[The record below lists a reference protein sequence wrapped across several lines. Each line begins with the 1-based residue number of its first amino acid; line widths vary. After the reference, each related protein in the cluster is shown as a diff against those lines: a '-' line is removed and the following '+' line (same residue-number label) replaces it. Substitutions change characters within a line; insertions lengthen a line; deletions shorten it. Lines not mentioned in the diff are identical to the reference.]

1 MLVTVGIVFG
11 DIGTSPLY
19 VMKAIV
25 GASPDYQPDYI
36 IGAVS
41 CVIWTL
47 TLQTTVKYVL
57 LALRADN
64 RGEGGILALFALL
77 RRLPRKWLPVVAAIG
92 AAALV
97 ADGMIT
103 PAITVSSAVEG
114 LSLVVSDVPVLMIVV
129 VIIITVF
136 VMQQAGTSRI
146 GRFFGPFMLL
156 WFLSLGVLGALS
168 IKLSPDILKAFNP
181 WYAVKLLISSPQW
194 FLILGAV
201 FLCTTGAEALYSDL
215 GHCGR
220 KNITVSWLFVKA
232 MLILNYLGQGAWL
245 ISTGI
250 GRKSVV

>member
-1 MLVTVGIVFG
+1 M
-11 DIGTSPLY
+11 
-19 VMKAIV
+19 
-25 GASPDYQPDYI
+25 
-36 IGAVS
+36 
-41 CVIWTL
+41 
-47 TLQTTVKYVL
+47 
-57 LALRADN
+57 
-64 RGEGGILALFALL
+64 
-77 RRLPRKWLPVVAAIG
+77 
-92 AAALV
+92 
-97 ADGMIT
+97 
-103 PAITVSSAVEG
+103 
-114 LSLVVSDVPVLMIVV
+114 SDVPVLMIVV

-245 ISTGI
+245 ISTGM
-250 GRKSVV
+250 GESVNPFYAIVPHGLEIPAVIMATLAAVIASQALLSGSFTIFSEAVGLDFGPRSK